1 MGVAVVLQ
9 WTKKARVAWLL
20 LIGCATAGSAQ
31 RQHWQIGGA
40 GLAWSAGDSSVV
52 LVDFD
57 SAPGAIQPVYIE
69 PDQSLFSLF
78 SGWEPLKEPRE
89 LTYVEGETPRAWKG
103 SQGNE
108 TTAHNG
114 TYMVDG
120 DSMTFNPPVSSNPE
134 SVWYTI
140 DLAVPVPAH
149 RFGFFTPPR
158 GFRADGILF
167 AQDAVPA
174 YEVSIAA
181 EGDPSWLVGNQPYRR
196 IGPIIADVAENF
208 AARVQIEFPRQ
219 YVRFVRYKRK
229 TSLLDSAE
237 GQTYSTGSGAAFKG
251 SIGDFELFGEGVP
264 RRVVYRSRIFAL
276 GAPRNFGRLFW
287 AATPLRVADGELVE
301 APDAEVGVE
310 VEVRTGRDGD
320 PNIYHEY
327 TDRGGEEVV
336 TRQHY
341 DLVLQPRWRAG
352 RRRDPRPGMRASI
365 QYDSD
370 NWSFWSLPFTAPG
383 QAVGL
388 SGGSHFQVRITLKS
402 ADFAAFVRLDS
413 LWIETAPLLARR
425 VLGEVAL
432 LGDVQ
437 PAGGLVEVPL
447 GKAAEFAYD
456 IRGEFAGAGAG
467 FDALK
472 IRTGTR
478 AAFARLEM
486 GEPPQVV
493 EPLAVAEGDEELAV
507 VLPERIGPEHAK
519 GARVVFVADVFSLAW
534 TFSGEVYNDGV
545 DALPQPVEPGD
556 ASAELG
562 TNSLRVL
569 GMAGPSDGPV
579 VGLDFSTRVLTPNG
593 DGVHDEVEI
602 GYALV
607 GLPEDVPVAFKV
619 YSLDGRRVAK
629 HSLGVQR
636 FGVQR
641 VRWDGRDR
649 SGVLL
654 APGIYLVEVAPE
666 AERPGPR
673 RLRSLALIY

>member
-1 MGVAVVLQ
+1 MAVK
-9 WTKKARVAWLL
+9 TFAWLL
-20 LIGCATAGSAQ
+20 LICWATASSAQ
-31 RQHWQIGGA
+31 RQSWQIGGA
-40 GLAWSAGDSSVV
+40 GLAWSEGDSSVV

-57 SAPGAIQPVYIE
+57 SVPGAIQPVYID

-78 SGWEPLKEPRE
+78 TGWEPLKEPRE

-120 DSMTFNPPVSSNPE
+120 DSMSFNPPVSSNPE

-158 GFRADGILF
+158 GFRSDGIPF
-167 AQDAVPA
+167 AEDAVPA

-181 EGDPSWLVGNQPYRR
+181 EGDPSWLAGSQPYKR
-196 IGPIIADVAENF
+196 IGPLIADVAENF
-208 AARVQIEFPRQ
+208 VARVQIEFPRQ

-229 TSLLDSAE
+229 TSLLDS
-237 GQTYSTGSGAAFKG
+237 GRGGNTSVGSGTAFKG

-264 RRVVYRSRIFAL
+264 RKVVYRSRIFDL

-287 AATPLRVADGELVE
+287 AATPLRVIDGELVE
-301 APDAEVGVE
+301 ALDAEVGVE
-310 VEVRTGRDGD
+310 VEVRTGRDED

-336 TRQHY
+336 TRARY

-352 RRRDPRPGMRASI
+352 RLRDPRPGMRASI
-365 QYDSD
+365 TYDSD
-370 NWSFWSLPFTAPG
+370 NWSFWSLPFSEPG
-383 QAVGL
+383 QAIDL
-388 SGGSHFQVRITLKS
+388 KGGSHFQLRIALKS
-402 ADFAAFVRLDS
+402 EDFAAFVRLDS
-413 LWIETAPLLARR
+413 LWIETAPLLASR
-425 VLGEVAL
+425 VVGEVAL

-447 GKAAEFAYD
+447 GAAAEFAYD
-456 IRGEFAGAGAG
+456 IRGEFADEGAG
-467 FDALK
+467 FDALR

-478 AAFARLEM
+478 ATFTRLEM
-486 GEPPQVV
+486 GNPPRAIEPVEVV
-493 EPLAVAEGDEELAV
+493 EGDEELAV
-507 VLPERIGPEHAK
+507 VLPERVGP
-519 GARVVFVADVFSLAW
+519 GAAEGVRVVFVADVFSLAW

-556 ASAELG
+556 ASAALG

-569 GMAGPSDGPV
+569 GMAGQSGGPV

-607 GLPEDVPVAFKV
+607 GLPEDVLVVFKV
-619 YSLDGRRVAK
+619 YSLDGRRVAQR
-629 HSLGVQR
+629 SLGAQR
-636 FGVQR
+636 FGAQR
-641 VRWDGRDR
+641 VRWDGRDGD
-649 SGVLL
+649 GVLL
-654 APGIYLVEVAPE
+654 SPGIYLVEVVPE
-666 AERPGPR
+666 AERTGAR
-673 RLRSLALIY
+673 RLRPLTLIY